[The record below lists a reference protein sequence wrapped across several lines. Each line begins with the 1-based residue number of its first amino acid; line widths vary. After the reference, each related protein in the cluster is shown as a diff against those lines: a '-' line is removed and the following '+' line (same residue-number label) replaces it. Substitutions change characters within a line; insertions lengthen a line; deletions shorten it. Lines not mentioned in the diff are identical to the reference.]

1 MVKRAPN
8 GRNQEGGVVMGIY
21 KHIETVLGQPHIYN
35 YDLEEGFILYN
46 PVKPFE
52 DKHGTVVAQLMQL
65 ETQEGQVE
73 ITNYYSRAWC
83 YWNFIDSTHFELKE
97 ADELVALEAQMMP
110 EGMIDG
116 TISDAERV
124 LLWLDHGYIPT
135 ESEFWQRL
143 VVSLAYNA
151 ITDTNFFEDLADYTW
166 HSAAS
171 IQKMLDLAAGAVL
184 QHPNFQLTGF
194 QHISPK

>member
-1 MVKRAPN
+1 
-8 GRNQEGGVVMGIY
+8 
-21 KHIETVLGQPHIYN
+21 
-35 YDLEEGFILYN
+35 
-46 PVKPFE
+46 
-52 DKHGTVVAQLMQL
+52 
-65 ETQEGQVE
+65 
-73 ITNYYSRAWC
+73 
-83 YWNFIDSTHFELKE
+83 
-97 ADELVALEAQMMP
+97 MMP

-151 ITDTNFFEDLADYTW
+151 ITDTNFFEGLADYTW